1 MPLKTEVFLSIG
13 GDGSL
18 DSQELTKELELLAD
32 EKLQDFHDFLSRA
45 SVGLEDD
52 LDWWVSRFSSRNC
65 FTSPLFLNLLTISLV
80 DRAADA
86 GKPFSIRTDSFFLFL
101 IYRNLYR
108 NKGLPRWKVRW
119 SPEYIKII
127 RNQVKL
133 CLFIALSPLFLI
145 FTLVAG
151 RSYARKPVVQEEIDL
166 FSCFATPEWW
176 ANDTDRY
183 FPKLTSHYS
192 ADRLKTV
199 YFLPRAIGNK
209 NWWRLRE
216 ENQKYRGG
224 DKNVLILEDHI
235 TLKDCLFSWSHCIRV
250 LKIKPKILVWM
261 G

>member
-1 MPLKTEVFLSIG
+1 ML
-13 GDGSL
+13 GSL
-18 DSQELTKELELLAD
+18 FQLGPTRSFSFLFIGICIEIKACLGG
-32 EKLQDFHDFLSRA
+32 KLGGHLIYKNNTESSKTLFVYSA
-45 SVGLEDD
+45 
-52 LDWWVSRFSSRNC
+52 VS
-65 FTSPLFLNLLTISLV
+65 TILNLYASC
-80 DRAADA
+80 
-86 GKPFSIRTDSFFLFL
+86 
-101 IYRNLYR
+101 
-108 NKGLPRWKVRW
+108 WK
-119 SPEYIKII
+119 
-127 RNQVKL
+127 
-133 CLFIALSPLFLI
+133 
-145 FTLVAG
+145 
-151 RSYARKPVVQEEIDL
+151 SYARKPVVQEEIDL

-250 LKIKPKILVWM
+250 LKIKKPKILVWDGM
-261 G
+261 GCRLALLQGVYVAFLIIGFYEVNFILSLCKEPEKQLRRH